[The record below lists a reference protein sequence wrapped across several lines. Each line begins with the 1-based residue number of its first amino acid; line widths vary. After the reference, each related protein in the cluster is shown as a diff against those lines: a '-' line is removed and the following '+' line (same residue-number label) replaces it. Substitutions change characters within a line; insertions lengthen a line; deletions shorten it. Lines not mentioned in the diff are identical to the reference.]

1 MITASNIENSGRN
14 IKINEKLKYTPILLI
29 VRVAVLANENCKFD
43 QTFYTKNPRSPS
55 SLSTSSTSHTPEA
68 YSEPSQNNYDGT
80 FCKK

>member
-43 QTFYTKNPRSPS
+43 QTFYTKSPS